1 MEMDR
6 LNFNHFYYF
15 FIVAKEGSIKSAAE
29 KLFVSQPT
37 ISDQIKLLEDFFE
50 SKLFVRE
57 HRQLILTP
65 EGRVALE
72 YAEGIFAKS
81 RELTTRLRNDIKLPK
96 TSFDI
101 GMTPYMG
108 QYFLYD
114 FILPIF
120 SQKSYTVNLR
130 QDLRHLLL
138 AELEEGNIDMIFT
151 DEKDS
156 LPSGFSTYKIGHN
169 RTFVVAHKKFRKYK
183 KGFPESL
190 NDIPYFAYNTN
201 ESKLKYEI
209 DVFFRQYNVAPR
221 VVGEGDDI
229 DLFQTIT
236 EKGIAFTI
244 VPESAKS
251 RFCVNK
257 EVMVLGEIEELQT
270 VVWGV
275 LKQNDRGLGYR
286 FLKGQ
291 LK

>member
-1 MEMDR
+1 MNR
-6 LNFNHFYYF
+6 LNFSHFYYF
-15 FIVAKEGSIKSAAE
+15 YIVAKEGSIKSAAE

-37 ISDQIKLLEDFFE
+37 ISDQIKLLEEYFE

-57 HRQLILTP
+57 HRQLLLTP
-65 EGRVALE
+65 EGELALD
-72 YAEGIFAKS
+72 YAEKIFAMS

-96 TSFDI
+96 TSFDV

-114 FILPIF
+114 FIMPLF
-120 SQKSYTVNLR
+120 TQLDYTVNFK
-130 QDLRHLLL
+130 QDFRHILL

-156 LPSGFSTYKIGHN
+156 LPTGFSTYKVGQN
-169 RTFVVAHKKFRKYK
+169 RTFVVAHKKFRKFK

-190 NDIPYFAYNTN
+190 TEIPYFAYNTN

-209 DVFFRQYNVAPR
+209 DLFFRQYNVTPR
-221 VVGEGDDI
+221 VIGEGDDI
-229 DLFQTIT
+229 DLFQAIT
-236 EKGIAFTI
+236 EQGLAFTI

-251 RFCVNK
+251 RFCLNK
-257 EVMVLGEIEELQT
+257 DVIVLGEIEELQT
-270 VVWGV
+270 TVWGV
-275 LKQNDRGLGYR
+275 LKQNERGLGYQ
-286 FLKGQ
+286 FLKGK